1 MAEDQHGSADLANS
15 WRVRRERALLDA
27 DVRHLVDALRPFG
40 VLHRDQLARIAG
52 AGAWHEIVFERAL
65 QEAVDRGLIER
76 LPEGFYADAERHR
89 AQGRRAASGD
99 AGDQASVP
107 G

>member
-1 MAEDQHGSADLANS
+1 MADDQHSARDLADS

-65 QEAVDRGLIER
+65 EEAVERGLIQR
-76 LPEGFYADAERHR
+76 LPEGFYADAERHH
-89 AQGRRAASGD
+89 AQQRRAAGGD